1 MTRYEET
8 FIRFLQQRRISHTVQ
23 EEEFVRIVYRGMN
36 LAQIPILVYFDQ
48 EKPQKVSLLGMQI
61 ARFNDDNFVVG
72 LGECNDSSSR
82 SDYVRF
88 RLDND
93 LEVLAEY
100 DMKIRDNT
108 FCDEIMEML
117 SIMAAAIDREAP
129 SLQKA
134 MWE

>member
-1 MTRYEET
+1 MTRYEEI

-23 EEEFVRIVYRGMN
+23 EEEFVRIVYRGVN

-61 ARFNDDNFVVG
+61 ARFNDDNFMVG
-72 LGECNDSSSR
+72 LGECNDSSY
-82 SDYVRF
+82 YVRF

-117 SIMAAAIDREAP
+117 SIMAATIDREAP
-129 SLQKA
+129 GLQKA

>member
-1 MTRYEET
+1 MTRYEEI

-36 LAQIPILVYFDQ
+36 LQQIPILVYFDQ

-82 SDYVRF
+82 SDFIRF

-93 LEVLAEY
+93 LEVLADY
-100 DMKIRDNT
+100 DMKIRDAT
-108 FCDEIMEML
+108 FCDDIMEML
-117 SIMAAAIDREAP
+117 SVMAATVDREAP

-134 MWE
+134 MWS